1 MDIHQIKK
9 YWADTDEEVY
19 TYKPS
24 QLDNTRLLKTT
35 IYFLIN
41 CGLPDSCAPGLSFD
55 ECTGITIPT
64 PNQVFNI
71 EIDELNDY
79 LMIGSNGSGDPVCID
94 LNNDNEIVYLNH
106 DNYFEKVYMNAS
118 VHQLT
123 ECIIRYSGFYAS
135 LDPRF
140 ENNTFIKRK
149 FSDEEFI
156 RVCEDFKTIDGK
168 CLLDNNCW
176 KAELDYLLWER
187 ENQ

>member
-1 MDIHQIKK
+1 MDIHQIIK
-9 YWADTDEEVY
+9 YWNDIDEGLY
-19 TYKPS
+19 TYTPS
-24 QLDNTRLLKTT
+24 QLGNSRLLETT
-35 IYFLIN
+35 IDFLIT

-55 ECTGITIPT
+55 QCKNSTIPT

-71 EIDELNDY
+71 DIDELNDY

-94 LNNDNEIVYLNH
+94 LNNNNEIVYLNH
-106 DNYFEKVYMNAS
+106 DNYFERVYMNGS
-118 VHQLT
+118 VQQLT
-123 ECIIRYSGFYAS
+123 ECIIRYKDFHAS

-149 FSDEEFI
+149 FTDEEFSK
-156 RVCEDFKTIDGK
+156 VCNDFKVIDDK

-187 ENQ
+187 DNE